1 MKVGGPREELQQKNQ
16 APHPQLTAGKRRAPR
31 RGGCVW
37 VGEGETAQ
45 ETAASVFLSLQEPE
59 RTPGL
64 CRTEQLKGSFYRA
77 SEGSPQEIFFARV
90 EEN

>member
-1 MKVGGPREELQQKNQ
+1 M
-16 APHPQLTAGKRRAPR
+16 
-31 RGGCVW
+31 
-37 VGEGETAQ
+37 GEGETAQ

>member
-1 MKVGGPREELQQKNQ
+1 MDPGRSFSRRTSPPPNSLQGSGEPQGEE
-16 APHPQLTAGKRRAPR
+16 GVC
-31 RGGCVW
+31 GW
-37 VGEGETAQ
+37 VRGETAQ

-64 CRTEQLKGSFYRA
+64 CRTEQLKGSFYHA